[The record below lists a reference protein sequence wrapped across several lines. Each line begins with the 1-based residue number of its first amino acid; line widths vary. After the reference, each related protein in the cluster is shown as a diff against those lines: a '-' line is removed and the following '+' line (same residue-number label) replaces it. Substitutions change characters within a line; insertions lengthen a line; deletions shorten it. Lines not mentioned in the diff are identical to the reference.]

1 MNYWLSFSPNTFL
14 SGPDADRCMCDVIEN
29 DYEEPCVE
37 TEGKE
42 PQTVTVP
49 LVEEFP
55 AVYLATRGDPGVA
68 QRLLS

>member
-1 MNYWLSFSPNTFL
+1 
-14 SGPDADRCMCDVIEN
+14 MCDVMEN
-29 DYEEPCVE
+29 DYEKRCVE